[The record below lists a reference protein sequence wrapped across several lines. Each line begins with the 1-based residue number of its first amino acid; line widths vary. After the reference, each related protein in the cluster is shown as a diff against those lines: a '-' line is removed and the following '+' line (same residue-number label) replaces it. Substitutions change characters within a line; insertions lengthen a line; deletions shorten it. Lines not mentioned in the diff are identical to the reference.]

1 MKKVLSTLLL
11 ITISITLIGCG
22 KRYHYDETKI
32 NITTTTNIMA
42 DLATQIG
49 QDRVSVFSLM
59 GAGVDPHQ
67 YIARPNDYNA
77 LNKADFIL
85 VSGLHLEGKMSTIFD
100 NYEKTTNKVVLS
112 VGNAILKNSSKELTD
127 RLIVNS
133 DFGNNYD
140 PHFWFDIPLYKEG
153 ARYVLESLITY
164 EPTSKDY
171 FTTNYN
177 NYLSQLDSLENEV
190 TKLLEV
196 IPINERYLIS
206 AHDAF
211 EYFGNEHS
219 FKVYALQGLSTED
232 QISPSD
238 VKLIV
243 NLVINN
249 NVKAIFPEHSVPNE
263 TIKSVSEEVNK
274 KGHQVTIGENL
285 YSDSIGDQDDD
296 NTYIKMYLKN
306 VNTIINA
313 FTRKDSLWKKSILKS
328 AT

>member
-1 MKKVLSTLLL
+1 MKKLLSIIL
-11 ITISITLIGCG
+11 ITIFSISLVSCS

-49 QDRVSVFSLM
+49 KERVNVFSLM

-100 NYEKTTNKVVLS
+100 NYQQTTNKTVLS
-112 VGNAILKNSSKELTD
+112 VGNSILDNSSKELTN
-127 RLIVNS
+127 RLIVSS

-140 PHFWFDIPLYKEG
+140 PHFWFDIPLYQE
-153 ARYVLESLITY
+153 ASRYVLESLIAY
-164 EPTSKDY
+164 EPASKEY

-177 NYLSQLDSLENEV
+177 DYVVKLNKLELEV
-190 TKLLEV
+190 TRLLEV
-196 IPINERYLIS
+196 IPYDERYLIS

-211 EYFGNEHS
+211 EYFGNEHG
-219 FKVYALQGLSTED
+219 FEVYALQGLSTED
-232 QISPSD
+232 QVSPSD
-238 VKLIV
+238 VKEIV
-243 NLVINN
+243 NLVVENK
-249 NVKAIFPEHSVPNE
+249 VKAIFPEHSVPNE

-274 KGHQVTIGENL
+274 KGHNVTIGDNL

-313 FTRKDSLWKKSILKS
+313 FTRKENK
-328 AT
+328 